1 MGIVRRTKITI
12 ETRRRLWMLSRE
24 SGRDFWCAACA
35 AKAAF
40 LPVTVASRVA
50 GVSERTIYRW
60 VESGKLH
67 AIEPC
72 GAVLICVH
80 SILGERRF
88 DDEKA

>member
-12 ETRRRLWMLSRE
+12 ETRRRLWMSSRE
-24 SGRDFWCAACA
+24 SGRVSWCAACA
-35 AKAAF
+35 ANAAF
-40 LPVTVASRVA
+40 LPVALAARIV

-72 GAVLICVH
+72 EAVLICLH
-80 SILGERRF
+80 SLLGE
-88 DDEKA
+88 KQ